1 MSKSQD
7 YGPWGSFDICFFS
20 ILSTAALPWT
30 QKVLMNP
37 PGGNWQGWGIG
48 NKQAPQLILIPRWPV
63 VYPFTCLCL
72 THVPGIKGPVEL
84 DFVL

>member
-1 MSKSQD
+1 MD
-7 YGPWGSFDICFFS
+7 LRAVFDISFFS
-20 ILSTAALPWT
+20 VFSTAALPWT

-48 NKQAPQLILIPRWPV
+48 SKQAPQVIFIPNWPV

-72 THVPGIKGPVEL
+72 SHVPGIR
-84 DFVL
+84 VLLSWTLFCECC